1 MSKHDPKTGAEFL
14 RLMDGC
20 TDMAENDFQNNLKPT
35 ILAVELDD
43 SYNTNEKLKIFSL
56 LSSLS
61 NCSENE
67 RQKYVKKIYKV
78 LK

>member
-1 MSKHDPKTGAEFL
+1 MSKHDQKTAEAFL
-14 RLMDGC
+14 KLMDGC
-20 TDMAENDFQNNLKPT
+20 ESMPENVFQNNLKPT
-35 ILAVELDD
+35 VLAVELDD
-43 SYNTNEKLKIFSL
+43 SYNTKEKLKIFSL

-67 RQKYVKKIYKV
+67 RRKYVKKIYKV

>member
-1 MSKHDPKTGAEFL
+1 MAKHDPNTAESFL
-14 RLMDGC
+14 KLMDGC
-20 TDMAENDFQNNLKPT
+20 GTMPENVFQDNLKPT
-35 ILAVELDD
+35 VLAVELDD
-43 SYNTNEKLKIFSL
+43 SYNTKEKLKIFSL